1 MSVRLGAALVS
12 VIAVTSAATGQD
24 LTPRFYYLNV
34 PIASGANNLSGASF
48 MDIQRIRASVSPS
61 WGAFGVDVAYEW
73 VLNINSAG
81 FDAGSGGFGFLGQG
95 GSGTDFLPL
104 QGVIAEGDHVR
115 WSNRIDRLAVSWE
128 ADQFDVTIG
137 RQTVSYATTLF
148 LTPTDPFIPFDPAD
162 PFRAYRAGVDAVRV
176 RWFPGTFSTIE
187 GVLRPAI
194 SNGDTT
200 VTALAR
206 AQFEVSGVEVSGY
219 AGTVFDDPAVA
230 GGVTFTEAGAAF
242 RGEVQVRRSGGNT
255 VVRFAL
261 GADRSWNVAGRV
273 LYVLLEYQ
281 RDGFGAASGDDLLS
295 VFLSP
300 YAQRGEMQVFG
311 RNEAV
316 LSASYQAHPLWS
328 VEALAITNFND
339 PSMLFAP
346 AASYSVSGSI
356 NLRGGLYVAAGS
368 EAANMSLGSE
378 YGNTPFTAYVSLEAF
393 F

>member
-1 MSVRLGAALVS
+1 VIVRFGAALVC
-12 VIAVTSAATGQD
+12 IAAVTSPATGQD

-34 PIASGANNLSGASF
+34 PIASGANTFSDASF
-48 MDIQRIRASVSPS
+48 LDIQRIRASASPS

-73 VLNINSAG
+73 VLTINSAG
-81 FDAGSGGFGFLGQG
+81 FNAGSGGFGFLGQG

-104 QGVIAEGDHVR
+104 QGIIAEGDHVR

-128 ADQFDVTIG
+128 ADQFDLTVG

-148 LTPTDPFIPFDPAD
+148 LTPTDPFVPFDPAD
-162 PFRAYRAGVDAVRV
+162 PFRTYRAGVDAVRV

-187 GVLRPAI
+187 GVVRPAV

-206 AQFEVSGVEVSGY
+206 AQFEISGVEISSY
-219 AGTVFDDPAVA
+219 AGTVFDDPTVA
-230 GGVTFTEAGAAF
+230 GGVTVTEAGAAF

-255 VVRFAL
+255 VVRFSL
-261 GADRSWNVAGRV
+261 GADRNWNVAGRS
-273 LYVLLEYQ
+273 LYVLFEYQ
-281 RDGFGAASGDDLLS
+281 RDGFGAASGDDLVS
-295 VFLSP
+295 VLTSP
-300 YAQRGEMQVFG
+300 YARRGELQVFG

-316 LSASYQAHPLWS
+316 LSAQYQVHPLWS
-328 VEALAITNFND
+328 VQALTITNFND
-339 PSMLFAP
+339 PSVLFAP
-346 AASYSVSGSI
+346 AASYSVSGSV

-378 YGNTPFTAYVSLEAF
+378 YGNTPFTAYLSLEAF